1 MDMIPL
7 GDWRKAGEFFDHSG
21 LQIFTRHEGKNSRG
35 EALLLLHGFPTAS
48 WDWSPLWE
56 PLSRRFRVLALDL
69 IGFGFSAKP
78 LDHGYTIESQAD
90 LCEAYLERQG
100 VTEYHILAHDYGDT
114 VAQELLA
121 RHLKRKARQKLLS
134 VCFLNGGLF
143 PEMHRARFIQKL
155 LLTPLGP
162 WIARRT
168 TKEKLAR
175 SLNAI
180 LGEVKLTPDEIDG
193 FWTLLTHNDGHLVMP
208 KLLSYI
214 PQRIANRDRWV
225 GALENARIPMRFI
238 DGADDPVSGAHMVR
252 HYRKLV
258 PRADDVMLRGVGHY
272 PQVEAPD
279 AVLRYFLEF
288 HDMLPSTLFAI
299 LEDAK
304 VKVR

>member
-7 GDWRKAGEFFDHSG
+7 AEWQKAGEFFDHLG
-21 LQIFTRHEGKNSRG
+21 MKIFARHGGRG
-35 EALLLLHGFPTAS
+35 EALLLIHGFPTAS
-48 WDWSPLWE
+48 WDWSPLWD
-56 PLSRRFRVLALDL
+56 PLTRRFRVLTLDM
-69 IGFGFSAKP
+69 IGYGFSDKP
-78 LDHGYTIESQAD
+78 LDHDYLIGSQAD

-100 VTEYHILAHDYGDT
+100 ITEYHILAHDYGDT

-121 RHLKRKARQKLLS
+121 RHLRRKAHQKLLS

-143 PEMHRARFIQKL
+143 PEMHRARLIQKL

-162 WIARRT
+162 WIARHT
-168 TKEKLAR
+168 TKEKFAR

-180 LGEVKLTPDEIDG
+180 LGETKLTEEEIDG
-193 FWTLLTHNDGHLVMP
+193 FWTLLNHNGGTQVLP
-208 KLLSYI
+208 KLITYI
-214 PQRIANRDRWV
+214 PQRRDNRDRWV
-225 GALENARIPMRFI
+225 GALENANIPLRFI
-238 DGADDPVSGAHMVR
+238 NGAEDPVSGAHMVR

-299 LEDAK
+299 LEDNK